1 MEILKEDDRIT
12 PDDVEGIKDLEE
24 VSTVN
29 CLAKNDV
36 FPVNFQ
42 LVTGSDSTE
51 ASNQK
56 ASLLS
61 YDNLENDSGFSEGV
75 YRLVSGSYIAEDIK
89 GIVINSYLAD
99 ANQLKLG
106 DLIELENTNGK
117 RVPLEIVGIFLS
129 GNESRQPEGMDSVNR
144 IENQIFIDNI
154 SYSDLFET
162 DGYAK
167 VAVYCKNPE
176 QLNVLEEELNKYLSD
191 TLYQQMA
198 LPLEQITRA
207 AKLMLALTLLAGT
220 VIVSLLLCMWM
231 RTRQK
236 ETAIFISIGKSK
248 ASIFLQVFMESFFV
262 FAFAVLGSCC
272 LGNFMAGCST
282 PLLFFVVFM
291 ISLFFLSGM
300 ASRNASITTQNK
312 TKQAVGAG
320 FLIEANEANKRNRA
334 DEILAKKTEG
344 EEGNFDGVNV
354 EKIETNYGT
363 SWRVSYED
371 VDQSSDLL
379 CVSLIGNKDMA
390 LDANVLSGNV
400 TIKDGRMI
408 TEEDVDVCVISEEL
422 AEKNNLSVGNRI
434 QFNDRRNVE
443 NRTVFGAEIVGIY
456 RVQQKMTPVMAGDTY
471 RSENIIF
478 TDLGFPEKAE
488 GSTSGALYKKAYF
501 KVADVNQYDEI
512 KKEIQKVDIGWER
525 YDLIDN
531 NGNINK
537 MSQNFND
544 LENISQI
551 LVIVVAGARKFGGI
565 FHNFRI

>member
-1 MEILKEDDRIT
+1 MAFYQLAFRYLKRKKAKTVLLFFVLLIVSSMILSTNMILRATADSKTAIGEKTKAKVVMGILKEDDRIT
-12 PDDVEGIKDLEE
+12 LDDVEWIKDLEE

-29 CLAKNDV
+29 CLAKNDA

-75 YRLVSGSYIAEDIK
+75 YRLVSGNYIAGDIK
-89 GIVINSYLAD
+89 GSVINSYLAD

-129 GNESRQPEGMDSVNR
+129 GNESKQPEGMDSVNR

-236 ETAIFISIGKSK
+236 EIAIFISIGKSK

-272 LGNFMAGCST
+272 LGNFMAGILQGFLTESGT
-282 PLLFFVVFM
+282 TD
-291 ISLFFLSGM
+291 ISLEVLLQFKDIG
-300 ASRNASITTQNK
+300 
-312 TKQAVGAG
+312 
-320 FLIEANEANKRNRA
+320 
-334 DEILAKKTEG
+334 ILAG
-344 EEGNFDGVNV
+344 LG
-354 EKIETNYGT
+354 
-363 SWRVSYED
+363 S
-371 VDQSSDLL
+371 LL
-379 CVSLIGNKDMA
+379 VLAAVIVSLLPILRTNPKET
-390 LDANVLSGNV
+390 LS
-400 TIKDGRMI
+400 
-408 TEEDVDVCVISEEL
+408 
-422 AEKNNLSVGNRI
+422 
-434 QFNDRRNVE
+434 
-443 NRTVFGAEIVGIY
+443 
-456 RVQQKMTPVMAGDTY
+456 KM
-471 RSENIIF
+471 
-478 TDLGFPEKAE
+478 E
-488 GSTSGALYKKAYF
+488 G
-501 KVADVNQYDEI
+501 
-512 KKEIQKVDIGWER
+512 
-525 YDLIDN
+525 
-531 NGNINK
+531 
-537 MSQNFND
+537 
-544 LENISQI
+544 
-551 LVIVVAGARKFGGI
+551 
-565 FHNFRI
+565 